1 MNKIIVTDLDG
12 TLFYPKDRINVICK
26 KNLFFVQSFID
37 NGGKIVIAS
46 GRSLMFGKKVQKV
59 IDREIDIIA
68 YNGACIYSN
77 NKIIDYNVINNENA
91 KNIIDDIFNDYRVL
105 CVNLMCD
112 DGMYIKTR
120 NDSKFLGF
128 AYKIYYRYQ
137 NQLAEKSFIKKEE
150 YDYALN
156 NKKIFKILAVFGATK
171 KADKRAEEATNVLN
185 NSYSNIEVA
194 WTHFSI
200 EITAKNII
208 KGGAIEKY
216 CELNNI
222 SKDNIYVVGDSG
234 NDITMFKKFYE
245 HSFVMKKAPKSVKRF
260 AKYVINK
267 FEDLSRYIYEK

>member
-1 MNKIIVTDLDG
+1 MDKIIVTDLDG
-12 TLFYPKDRINVICK
+12 TLFYPKDRINIVYK

-37 NGGKIVIAS
+37 NGGKLVIAS
-46 GRSLMFGKKVQKV
+46 GRSLLFGKKVQKA
-59 IDREIDIIA
+59 IDRNIDIIA

-77 NKIIDYNVINNENA
+77 NKIIDYNVIDNEVA
-91 KNIIDDIFNDYRVL
+91 KNIIDDIFSDYKVL
-105 CVNLMCD
+105 CVALMSD
-112 DGMYIKTR
+112 DGMYVKTR

-128 AYKIYYRYQ
+128 VYKIYYKYQ
-137 NQLAEKSFIKKEE
+137 NQLAEKSFLKKEE
-150 YDYALN
+150 YENALK
-156 NKKIFKILAVFGATK
+156 NKKIFKILVVFGGTK
-171 KADKRAEEATNVLN
+171 KADKRAEEATDILN
-185 NSYSNIEVA
+185 NSYDNIEAA
-194 WTHFSI
+194 WTHYSI

-222 SKDNIYVVGDSG
+222 NKENIFVVGDSG
-234 NDITMFKKFYE
+234 NDITMFKKFHE